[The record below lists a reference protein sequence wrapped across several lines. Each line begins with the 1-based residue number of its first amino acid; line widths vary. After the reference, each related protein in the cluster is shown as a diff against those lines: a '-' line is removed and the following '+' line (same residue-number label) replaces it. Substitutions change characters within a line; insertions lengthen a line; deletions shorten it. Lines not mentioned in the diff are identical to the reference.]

1 MLLVPDKPSR
11 DEEAKVVGRNDDE
24 EPLFDVLAET
34 AAKPQKLNR
43 VKEKKSTGRKF
54 KRFP

>member
-1 MLLVPDKPSR
+1 MLLVPDKRSL

-24 EPLFDVLAET
+24 EPLFDVQAKT
-34 AAKPQKLNR
+34 AANPQKLNR

>member
-1 MLLVPDKPSR
+1 MLFVTDKLSH
-11 DEEAKVVGRNDDE
+11 DEEEKVVGLNDDE

-43 VKEKKSTGRKF
+43 VKEKKPTGRKF
-54 KRFP
+54 KRSP

>member
-1 MLLVPDKPSR
+1 MLFVTDKRSR

-24 EPLFDVLAET
+24 EPLFDVLAKT
-34 AAKPQKLNR
+34 AANPQKRYR